1 MSKYL
6 KVVCP
11 LLDTRYSDSHTSCL
25 QCFHNSI
32 HLYNAQQSLMLSYRG
47 DNLRKI
53 NGLWHEVSPVVQL
66 NFCLVILQRT
76 IVDDGTPSDF
86 TLHIILHF
94 YEFGSEIRMI
104 G

>member
-1 MSKYL
+1 MFILEHS
-6 KVVCP
+6 VF
-11 LLDTRYSDSHTSCL
+11 RFAHASCL
-25 QCFHNSI
+25 RCFHNSI
-32 HLYNAQQSLMLSYRG
+32 HLYNAQRSRLSHSRA
-47 DNLRKI
+47 DILWKI
-53 NGLWHEVSPVVQL
+53 NGLWHEVSPVVLL